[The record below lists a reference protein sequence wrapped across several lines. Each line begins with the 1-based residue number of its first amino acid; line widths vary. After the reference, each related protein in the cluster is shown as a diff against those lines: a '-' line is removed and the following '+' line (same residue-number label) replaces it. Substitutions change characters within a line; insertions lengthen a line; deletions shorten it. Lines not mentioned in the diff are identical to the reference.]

1 MRHFPW
7 AILGC
12 AGLLLA
18 AAAAPDPFRK
28 KLDAER
34 RVEHALNRVAFGA
47 RPGDTER
54 VKKMGI
60 DNWIAGQLA
69 PRQVDENPIVA
80 DRLKALATLD
90 LSIQQIAEQYPL
102 RADKKPKKDG
112 DGKATL
118 RDVLSAEEIRTLRQ
132 GTPEEKLA
140 FLEAL
145 PKDKRQAV
153 LETLPQ
159 QVRRGMMG
167 LGSAELRREIVA
179 LGQPV
184 AIVGLDLVEAKLYRA
199 LYSNRQ
205 LEEVLVDFW
214 FNHFNVY
221 MNKGPERLFLTDYE
235 REAIRPHV
243 LGNFHDMLLA
253 TAKHPAMLYYLDNW
267 QSVDPSALEQMAKK
281 RRGGQQMKQLTKRAR
296 GLNENYAREL
306 MELHTMG
313 VDGGYTQKDVV
324 EVARAF
330 TGWTLRDPRGGAAY
344 YFAPMLHDKRE
355 KTVLGKKLAAGRG
368 EEDGL
373 DVLRLLA
380 RHPAT
385 AKFISM
391 KLAQRFVADVPPP
404 ALVERM
410 AATFRKTDGNLRE
423 VMRTMLTSTEF
434 FSEGAWR
441 AKLKSPFEMVVSAAR
456 ALDAD
461 VTNAL
466 PLAKSIE
473 ELGQPLYRKEE
484 PTGYYNTAEEWTNTA
499 GLLGRMNFATSLVSN
514 QFQGAKVAASH
525 ARMGLALGGPEFQR
539 RQGRC

>member
-1 MRHFPW
+1 MRRPGLSKSI
-7 AILGC
+7 AALC
-12 AGLLLA
+12 CVSVLVAAG
-18 AAAAPDPFRK
+18 APDPFRQ
-28 KLDAER
+28 KLDADR
-34 RVEHALNRVAFGA
+34 RVEHTLNRAAFGA
-47 RPGDTER
+47 RPGDAER
-54 VKKMGI
+54 VKKMGV
-60 DNWIAGQLA
+60 DKWIAQQLETA
-69 PRQVDENPIVA
+69 KVEENPVVA
-80 DRLKALATLD
+80 DRLKALATLN
-90 LSIQQIAEQYPL
+90 LSIEQIAGQYPL
-102 RADKKPKKDG
+102 RADKKPKKGD
-112 DGKATL
+112 DGKASF
-118 RDVLSAEEIRTLRQ
+118 RDVLSVEEIRKLRQ
-132 GTPEEKLA
+132 GPAEEKLA

-184 AIVGLDLVEAKLYRA
+184 AIVGLDLVEGKLYRA

-267 QSVDPSALEQMAKK
+267 QSVDPTALEQMAKR
-281 RRGGQQMKQLTKRAR
+281 RRGGSEMKQLSKRAR

-313 VDGGYTQKDVV
+313 VDGGYTQQDVV

-330 TGWTLRDPRGGAAY
+330 TGWTLRNPRGGAAY
-344 YFAPMLHDKRE
+344 YFALMLHDKRA
-355 KTVLGKKLAAGRG
+355 KTVLGQKLAAGRG

-373 DVLRLLA
+373 DVLRLLS

-391 KLAQRFVADVPPP
+391 KLAQRFVADAPPP
-404 ALVERM
+404 ALVDRM

-423 VMRTMLTSTEF
+423 VMRTLLTSNEF

-441 AKLKSPFEMVVSAAR
+441 AKLKSPLEIVVSAAR

-499 GLLGRMNFATSLVSN
+499 GLLGRMNFAASLASN
-514 QFQGAKVAASH
+514 QFQGTKVAASH
-525 ARMGLALGGPEFQR
+525 AKMGVALGGPEFQR
-539 RQGRC
+539 R

>member
-1 MRHFPW
+1 MRGWLDLSKYVAVLGGVGVLW
-7 AILGC
+7 A
-12 AGLLLA
+12 AT
-18 AAAAPDPFRK
+18 AAPDLFRK
-28 KLDAER
+28 KLDADR
-34 RVEHALNRVAFGA
+34 RVEHAINRAAFGA
-47 RPGDTER
+47 RPGDTAH
-54 VKKMGI
+54 VKKLGV
-60 DNWIAGQLA
+60 DKWIAQQLQ
-69 PRQVDENPIVA
+69 PREIEENPVLA
-80 DRLKALATLD
+80 ERLKALTTLH

-102 RADKKPKKDG
+102 RAGQQKRNQGAAAKP
-112 DGKATL
+112 AL
-118 RDVLSAEEIRTLRQ
+118 RDVLSEDEIRKLRQ
-132 GTPEEKLA
+132 SPPDEKLA

-145 PKDKRQAV
+145 PKEKRQAV
-153 LETLPQ
+153 LQTLPET
-159 QVRRGMMG
+159 VRRGVLG
-167 LGSAELRREIVA
+167 LGSAELRREVLA
-179 LGQPV
+179 LGRPV

-199 LYSNRQ
+199 LYSHRQ

-243 LGNFHDMLLA
+243 LGNFHAMLLA
-253 TAKHPAMLYYLDNW
+253 TARHPAMLYYLDNW
-267 QSVDPSALEQMAKK
+267 QSVDPAAVEKLGK
-281 RRGGQQMKQLTKRAR
+281 RRGSGAKRPR

-313 VDGGYTQKDVV
+313 VDGGYTQQDVV
-324 EVARAF
+324 NVARAF
-330 TGWTLRDPRGGAAY
+330 TGWTLRDPRGGAAFH
-344 YFAPMLHDKRE
+344 FAPMLHDQRE
-355 KTVLGKKLAAGRG
+355 KTVLGQKLAAGRG
-368 EEDGL
+368 EADGL

-385 AKFISM
+385 AKFISL
-391 KLAQRFVADVPPP
+391 KLAQRFVADAPPP

-423 VMRTMLTSTEF
+423 VMRTLLTSNEF

-461 VTNAL
+461 VTNAV

-484 PTGYYNTAEEWTNTA
+484 PTGYANTADEWTNTA
-499 GLLGRMNFATSLVSN
+499 GLLGRMNFAASLASN
-514 QFQGAKVAASH
+514 QFQGAKVAAAH
-525 ARMGLALGGPEFQR
+525 AARGTALGGPEFQR
-539 RQGRC
+539 R